1 MTASAT
7 IKLEIGNA
15 IPAGNEH
22 ETAEFISLWREI
34 GDFFRQ
40 RPFTARTG
48 RDGDIGT
55 FRVTLDADSL
65 VGALEAARSQSE
77 TLTGHQLARVKD
89 PGKAI
94 DAALVLDIACE
105 DCELD
110 EEAGYRVAT
119 VFFQDLVMAAHIVRP
134 GSIQILDTRFSGT
147 GAHRYE
153 AQSFDSELPY
163 GALKAAADHG
173 WPELRAPAFE
183 AVWAWLE
190 GSETSARDTAIKSIN
205 KALFTLLKIAQQRDE
220 HSARASLLVMYL
232 LEVLLDC
239 RRVNSR
245 SLLGHRIPM
254 ILGPIPD
261 LADRLA
267 DLHEARNE
275 LFIGAHP
282 VRRPP
287 LVCRNRAGVLREQT
301 GQYHSAV
308 DAGLAMALA
317 LFQDL
322 VAHGA
327 YRYEFTE
334 TLTRS

>member
-1 MTASAT
+1 MTSSAT

-22 ETAEFISLWREI
+22 ETAAFLALWQEI

-48 RDGDIGT
+48 RNGDSGR
-55 FRVTLDADSL
+55 FRVTLDANSL
-65 VGALEAARSQSE
+65 VNALEAARSQSE
-77 TLTGHQLARVKD
+77 TLTGHQLARVED
-89 PGKAI
+89 PGTAI
-94 DAALVLDIACE
+94 DATLVLDIARE
-105 DCELD
+105 DGGLD
-110 EEAGYRVAT
+110 EEASYHVAT
-119 VFFQDLVMAAHIVRP
+119 VFFQDLVMAAHIARP
-134 GSIQILDTRFSGT
+134 GSIQILDARFSGA

-183 AVWAWLE
+183 AVWSWLE
-190 GSETSARDTAIKSIN
+190 GSETSARDTAIKRIN
-205 KALFTLLKIAQQRDE
+205 KALFTLLKITQQRDE

-232 LEVLLDC
+232 LEVLLGC
-239 RRVNSR
+239 RRANS
-245 SLLGHRIPM
+245 LKPLTQRIPM

-267 DLHEARNE
+267 DLYEARNE

-287 LVCRNRAGVLREQT
+287 LIRRNRAGVLREQT

-308 DAGLAMALA
+308 DAGLAIALA
-317 LFQDL
+317 LLQDL